1 MKSLMQGVILEAYQ
15 TAVTVWIVLIQFNE
29 LFNCLKLKMD
39 YRELGHMSNEMEQI
53 KIMSQSMLGKVLES
67 QAVTR
72 RLEPRHFKAVF

>member
-29 LFNCLKLKMD
+29 LFNRLKLKMD
-39 YRELGHMSNEMEQI
+39 YKELGHMLNEMEQI